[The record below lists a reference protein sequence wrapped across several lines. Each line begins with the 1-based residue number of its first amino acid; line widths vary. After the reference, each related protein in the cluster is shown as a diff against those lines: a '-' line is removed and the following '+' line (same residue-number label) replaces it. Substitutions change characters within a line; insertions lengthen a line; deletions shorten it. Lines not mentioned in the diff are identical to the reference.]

1 VLRILTLRNIVCP
14 IAIPAGAFPAA
25 DFAETLDLGEVEQQI
40 QVPNFAIWEFS
51 DLRLQ
56 ILPDRIQLGFRQG
69 ASHDLVRSAVEE
81 FIRIARSDFKTNT
94 FGFNANL
101 KLDLEPTEP
110 DPTALI
116 LNSNELVERLGG
128 SEARG
133 GVWLVY
139 QDDDSSRWWVELVP
153 QIDADRSWTFSI
165 NRHYAEFPT
174 DEETEEAVL
183 AWFAD
188 AEMSLGKQC
197 ELLMG
202 VTDGN

>member
-1 VLRILTLRNIVCP
+1 M
-14 IAIPAGAFPAA
+14 A
-25 DFAETLDLGEVEQQI
+25 DFAEKLDLGEVEQQI
-40 QVPNFAIWEFS
+40 QVPNFAIWEYS

-69 ASHDLVRSAVEE
+69 ASHDLVRSAVGELV
-81 FIRIARSDFKTNT
+81 RIARSDFKATT

-110 DPTALI
+110 DPTTQI
-116 LNSNELVERLGG
+116 LNSKELVERLGG
-128 SEARG
+128 SEQRG

-139 QDDDSSRWWVELVP
+139 QDDDSSRWWIELVP
-153 QIDADRSWTFSI
+153 QIDAEKSWIFSI

-174 DEETEEAVL
+174 DEETEEAIL

-188 AEMSLGKQC
+188 AEMRLGEQC
-197 ELLMG
+197 ATLMG
-202 VTDGN
+202 VTNGN